1 MLLIKKRN
9 RTKIKISNMKSQ
21 SLDLKKARSR
31 FFFFNGPMS
40 PILESME
47 RVENRRYEIAVE

>member
-1 MLLIKKRN
+1 MLLIKKKN

-21 SLDLKKARSR
+21 SLNFKKARSR
-31 FFFFNGPMS
+31 FFFNGLMS

-47 RVENRRYEIAVE
+47 TIENRKYEIAVE

>member
-21 SLDLKKARSR
+21 SLDFKKARSR
-31 FFFFNGPMS
+31 FFFFSGLMS

-47 RVENRRYEIAVE
+47 TIENRKYEIAVE

>member
-9 RTKIKISNMKSQ
+9 RTKIKILNMKSQ
-21 SLDLKKARSR
+21 SLDFKKARSR
-31 FFFFNGPMS
+31 FFFNGRMS

-47 RVENRRYEIAVE
+47 TIENRKYEIAVE

>member
-1 MLLIKKRN
+1 
-9 RTKIKISNMKSQ
+9 MKSQ

-31 FFFFNGPMS
+31 FYGPMS
-40 PILESME
+40 PILESIE

>member
-21 SLDLKKARSR
+21 SLDFKKARSR
-31 FFFFNGPMS
+31 FFFFFNGLS

-47 RVENRRYEIAVE
+47 TIENRKYEIAVE